1 MTVSFPRH
9 ACPGKH
15 KQVVLLQVVPLQVVL
30 LLAVLLLLLLLL
42 LLLPHPALLRRP
54 AVGC

>member
-15 KQVVLLQVVPLQVVL
+15 EQVLLLQVLL
-30 LLAVLLLLLLLL
+30 LLAVLMPLLLLL